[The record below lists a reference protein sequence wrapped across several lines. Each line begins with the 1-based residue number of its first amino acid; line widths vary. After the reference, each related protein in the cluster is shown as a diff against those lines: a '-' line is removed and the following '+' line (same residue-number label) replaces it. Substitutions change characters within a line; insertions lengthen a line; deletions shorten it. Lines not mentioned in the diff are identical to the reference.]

1 MIDQTGHQRPGVLH
15 LHKTGTPDVT
25 RCPPA
30 RPDRWASPRENL
42 TGATWTGARL
52 TRWKVTFQDES

>member
-30 RPDRWASPRENL
+30 GPDRWVSPRENL
-42 TGATWTGARL
+42 TGATQTGA
-52 TRWKVTFQDES
+52 